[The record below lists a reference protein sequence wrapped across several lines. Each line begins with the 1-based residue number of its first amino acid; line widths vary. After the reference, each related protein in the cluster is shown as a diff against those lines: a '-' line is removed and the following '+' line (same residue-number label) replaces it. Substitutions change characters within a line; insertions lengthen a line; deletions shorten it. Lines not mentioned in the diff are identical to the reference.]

1 MPNKAPES
9 APIAATFDDAGKEV
23 VSDNGHG
30 GHERRICGMKR
41 RTFFI
46 VAAIVAVVVI
56 AAIVGGVV
64 GGLKAAKKSD
74 GDVPGDTPEPIF
86 TGPIGAKERQ
96 LAVTNSNT
104 GVPNIQLFYNDLA
117 TTDIL
122 YRRIVSDKSGA
133 EHKLDLAISPNWGS
147 PVTASAWRLSNPLGV
162 QIFYIT
168 NATADTSNSN
178 KTNIAQ
184 ATINCSVNGTEACDV
199 TSNSIISTNITE
211 SVHASSKLSSLR
223 LSPTSVRVYFQAAN
237 ENLLTMVGDD
247 VSKNG
252 WTDAVLQ
259 KGDDAAFP
267 GSYFQVVGPEE
278 NEINAWYVVKKGGR
292 MKHFSYRDV
301 LGPKSN
307 RESF

>member
-1 MPNKAPES
+1 MPNKSPES

-23 VSDNGHG
+23 VPDNGHG

-46 VAAIVAVVVI
+46 VATIVAVVVI

-64 GGLKAAKKSD
+64 GGLKAGKKSD
-74 GDVPGDTPEPIF
+74 GDDAPGDAPEPIF

-96 LAVTNSNT
+96 LAVTNSN
-104 GVPNIQLFYNDLA
+104 
-117 TTDIL
+117 
-122 YRRIVSDKSGA
+122 
-133 EHKLDLAISPNWGS
+133 
-147 PVTASAWRLSNPLGV
+147 
-162 QIFYIT
+162 
-168 NATADTSNSN
+168 
-178 KTNIAQ
+178 
-184 ATINCSVNGTEACDV
+184 
-199 TSNSIISTNITE
+199 
-211 SVHASSKLSSLR
+211 
-223 LSPTSVRVYFQAAN
+223 
-237 ENLLTMVGDD
+237 LLTMVGDD
-247 VSKNG
+247 VAKNG

-278 NEINAWYVVKKGGR
+278 DEINAWYVVKKGGR

-307 RESF
+307 RESFPLNSPHYSP